1 MYAKFF
7 GNTLASTNGSSV
19 ILWDTSGAAVR
30 TIATPEGSHSVALNP
45 NLQLFALAGN
55 DDMVRVGDI
64 GSGKV
69 LLTLKAADGQPVQS
83 VTFSPDGKLLA
94 SGSLD
99 GTIRLWAVNNANT
112 TPAGHATAAK
122 TP

>member
-19 ILWDTSGAAVR
+19 ILWDTSGAPVR
-30 TIATPEGSHSVALNP
+30 TITTPEGSHGVALNP

-55 DDMVRVGDI
+55 DGMVRIGDVGT
-64 GSGKV
+64 GHV
-69 LLTLKAADGQPVQS
+69 LLTLKGADGQPVQS
-83 VTFSPDGKLLA
+83 VSFSPDGKLLA

-99 GTIRLWAVNNANT
+99 GAVRLWAVNNANT
-112 TPAGHATAAK
+112 TPASRATASK
-122 TP
+122 SP